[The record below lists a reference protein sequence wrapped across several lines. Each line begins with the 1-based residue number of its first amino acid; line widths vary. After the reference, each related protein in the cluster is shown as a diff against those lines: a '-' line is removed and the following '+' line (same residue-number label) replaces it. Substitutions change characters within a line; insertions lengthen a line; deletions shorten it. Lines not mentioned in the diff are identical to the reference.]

1 MLFSIAFIAFSS
13 LFVLYVWRYYENV
26 KRYPN
31 GPRPYPFVGNLLS
44 LDVHKI
50 HEEIPK
56 LSKTYGSVF
65 TLWLPRPY
73 VVLTDHK
80 SIKEAF
86 ATKGDDFAGR
96 SGIFPDTVFQNVTNG
111 GVIMSEGENWK
122 EQRRLSLHILRDFG
136 MGKNLM
142 EQQVLLSAQELL
154 AHLESIKNKDEVCL
168 RTPIQVSVANIINQT
183 LFGFSYKYD
192 KCERLM
198 SVVDEITEV
207 FKELK
212 ASKLTLIGQAF
223 PAIYRLPFVGYM
235 AKDRIHNMLSG
246 TRRLI
251 IEDCERALKSYSP
264 DQEPEC
270 LVQAYFQKMQSNSSL
285 DYDNLLNV
293 CMDFFMAGMETTT
306 TTLRWSTL
314 LLASNL
320 EAQEKIRKEILS
332 VIGPKGVPSTSYRS
346 MMPYTNAAIN
356 ELQRRANIVQQ
367 NATHRTVKETSVGGF
382 KIPADTLV
390 LGDIHHVLGYSPI
403 YKDAH
408 EFRPERFLM
417 DDGITANKEAVEQL
431 CPFSI
436 GKRQCAGEALA
447 RVELFIGVVTL
458 LQHYKIEPA
467 KAHPIDLEPIP
478 AVALFPKEQPLR
490 LVPLTH

>member
-1 MLFSIAFIAFSS
+1 
-13 LFVLYVWRYYENV
+13 
-26 KRYPN
+26 
-31 GPRPYPFVGNLLS
+31 
-44 LDVHKI
+44 
-50 HEEIPK
+50 
-56 LSKTYGSVF
+56 
-65 TLWLPRPY
+65 
-73 VVLTDHK
+73 
-80 SIKEAF
+80 
-86 ATKGDDFAGR
+86 
-96 SGIFPDTVFQNVTNG
+96 
-111 GVIMSEGENWK
+111 
-122 EQRRLSLHILRDFG
+122 
-136 MGKNLM
+136 M

-168 RTPIQVSVANIINQT
+168 RTPIQVFVANIINQT

-270 LVQAYFQKMQSNSSL
+270 LVQA
-285 DYDNLLNV
+285 
-293 CMDFFMAGMETTT
+293 
-306 TTLRWSTL
+306 
-314 LLASNL
+314 
-320 EAQEKIRKEILS
+320 
-332 VIGPKGVPSTSYRS
+332 
-346 MMPYTNAAIN
+346 AAIN

-417 DDGITANKEAVEQL
+417 DDGITANTEAVEQL